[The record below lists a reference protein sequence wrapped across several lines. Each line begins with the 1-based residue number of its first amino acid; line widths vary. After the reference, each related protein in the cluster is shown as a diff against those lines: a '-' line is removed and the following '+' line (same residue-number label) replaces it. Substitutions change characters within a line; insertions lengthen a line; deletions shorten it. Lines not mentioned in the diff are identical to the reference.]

1 MSSSNRR
8 EYLTATTLDQALL
21 DRNHDNLESR
31 LEMITEI
38 ETPAGT
44 IYASDRNKYVGG
56 VFYEA
61 LLTFPAIGRTV
72 GEWLSPELQFSTLT
86 LEISNS
92 DSRFNNILPGGA
104 SYNTW
109 VGKSI
114 VVKIGL
120 AEQASTYKTIFQG
133 TITDVGGFK
142 RSVKSITVVARDN
155 YEKINVNFPTTVLNK
170 TAYPNLSD
178 NNVGRYLPVI
188 YGDWTVNLDPD
199 FAAVPTY
206 ALNLGDA
213 NVIGGSFNNI
223 QFRISENDLI
233 SFDTTNVW
241 LKRGDVYY
249 QVPSADVV
257 NVGAGNKTFEIN
269 QDTANLWVEDS
280 GGVSIAYKYASNDE
294 FYVRVKGKDLG
305 AFDDN
310 LVSQAKDLLLTYGGL
325 SSGDFDA
332 NWETYRDKA
341 TPSQSAIST
350 FKSRVWENEP
360 KPLMQY
366 VLSMLEQVRLEAFID
381 RNLKLKINSLHFEDW
396 DASPSFT
403 IRNWDVVKDSFAPS
417 LDERNNFNRL
427 QGVYDYR
434 PNRNE
439 NANKTP
445 IFRNSASVTAAGK
458 AISKQVTF
466 PNLYIP
472 SQVDD
477 QTKEILKIASSLF
490 EVVTTQ
496 ATWRSMLLDI
506 GEFVLLN
513 VQIGSSQFDNVPA
526 MIRDIGYDPNGLKIS
541 MKLWST
547 ALLPFPGYTPG
558 YSGTTGG
565 STATI
570 TQE

>member
-8 EYLTATTLDQALL
+8 EYLTATTLDQGLL

-38 ETPAGT
+38 ETPTGT

-61 LLTFPAIGRTV
+61 LLVFPTIGRTV

-92 DSRFNNILPGGA
+92 DSRFNDILPGGA
-104 SYNTW
+104 NYGTW
-109 VGKSI
+109 VGKNI
-114 VVKIGL
+114 TVKLGL
-120 AEQASTYKTIFQG
+120 AEQSSTYKTIFKG
-133 TITDVGGFK
+133 TVTDVGGFK
-142 RSVKSITVVARDN
+142 RSVKSITLVARDN
-155 YEKINVNFPTTVLNK
+155 YEKINVNFPQTVLNK

-178 NNVGRYLPVI
+178 NLVGKFLPVI
-188 YGDWTVNLDPD
+188 YGDFTTGLDPD
-199 FAAVPTY
+199 FAVVPTY
-206 ALNLGDA
+206 PLNLGDA

-223 QFRISENDLI
+223 QFRISENDLV

-241 LKRGDVYY
+241 LKRGDLYF
-249 QVPSADVV
+249 QVPATDVV

-269 QDTANLWVEDS
+269 QDTANLWVEDNA
-280 GGVSIAYKYASNDE
+280 GVSISYKYASSDE
-294 FYVRVKGKDLG
+294 FFVRVKGKDLG
-305 AFDDN
+305 AYDDN
-310 LVSQAKDLLLTYGGL
+310 IIWQARDLLLTYGGV

-332 NWETYRDKA
+332 NWATYRDKA
-341 TPSQSAIST
+341 SPSQSAISSI
-350 FKSRVWENEP
+350 KSRVWENEP

-381 RNLKLKINSLHFEDW
+381 RDLKLKLNSLHLEDF
-396 DASPSFT
+396 DAAPSYT
-403 IRNWDVVKDSFAPS
+403 IRNWDVVKDTFAPS
-417 LDERNNFNRL
+417 LDERNNFNRV
-427 QGVYDYR
+427 QGVFDYR

-439 NANKTP
+439 NANRTP
-445 IFRNSASVTAAGK
+445 IYRNSASITAAGK

-466 PNLYIP
+466 PNLYVA
-472 SQVDD
+472 SDVEN
-477 QTKEILKIASSLF
+477 QTKEVLKIASALF
-490 EVVTTQ
+490 EVVSMQ

-506 GEFVLLN
+506 GDFVLLN
-513 VQIGSSQFDNVPA
+513 VQVGSSQFDGVPA
-526 MIRDIGYDPNGLKIS
+526 MIRDIGYDPAGLKIP
-541 MKLWST
+541 MKLWSM

-558 YSGTTGG
+558 FSGTTGG